1 MWLKTGFKVN
11 IWTWEHHSLGWGGKG
26 WKAQLWW
33 LRKNNFVFF
42 EKMNRRKYAFI
53 SLQSLIFLSYRCPSF
68 KILCFAWKE
77 PIVYQILVSGKE
89 EVNTTMA
96 VQSCIQGRWVNV
108 ALSVRVS
115 KCDTNKKNSWA
126 ELKII
131 TH

>member
-11 IWTWEHHSLGWGGKG
+11 IWTWEHHSLGWGGKDGRHSYDG
-26 WKAQLWW
+26 WGKQLC
-33 LRKNNFVFF
+33 LF

-53 SLQSLIFLSYRCPSF
+53 FLQSLIFVSYRCPSF

-96 VQSCIQGRWVNV
+96 VQSCIQGRWANV
-108 ALSVRVS
+108 ALSVKVS
-115 KCDTNKKNSWA
+115 KRDMNKKNSWA